1 MTNYDL
7 SPTPYF
13 KKKYVKLIKNNQEL
27 KNKISKTFEFL
38 QDNPFLPN
46 LKTHKV
52 DSKVKNGVF
61 SSRITGDLRIVWE
74 FSAEEVNIL
83 DLLDIGGHS
92 GTNKVYKN

>member
-1 MTNYDL
+1 MGYRL

-13 KKKYVKLIKNNQEL
+13 KKKYVKLVKQNTVL
-27 KNKISKTFEFL
+27 KDKTLKVFEIL
-38 QDNPFLPN
+38 QINPFTPA

-61 SSRITGDLRIVWE
+61 SSSITGDLRVIWQFCEDEIDV
-74 FSAEEVNIL
+74 L

-92 GTNKVYKN
+92 GTNKVYK

>member
-13 KKKYVKLIKNNQEL
+13 KKKYLKLIKDREL
-27 KNKISKTFEFL
+27 KDRIARIFDYL
-38 QDNPFLPN
+38 QINPFLPN

-61 SSRITGDLRIVWE
+61 SSKITGGLRIIWE